1 VAGRV
6 EISVANLCLVGFFHY
21 HPRVLDAWVSGRI
34 AAAQDQFG
42 KIATVLQ
49 REVHVEVPVESDRK
63 VIPGLKAEDL
73 KATIVRNSALL
84 LIWGEGGA
92 GKTSLACQIARW
104 GMLEDAAMR
113 PSARMLPVMIEEDLD
128 LEVGQ
133 GRAVL
138 TEVIRGKLKKLTGDA
153 EAPNQEMV
161 RQLLKRK
168 RVLLIVDGLSELN
181 QATRNKLRPLDPEFA
196 ANALIVTSRIEEQL
210 DGATKTTL
218 HPMHMQRDRLSSFMG
233 SYLDQRGKRGLF
245 DDAEFFDG
253 CRKLSVMVGDRDTTV
268 LLAKLFA
275 EQMIVSKENPD
286 QKNLP
291 ENVPDLM
298 LQYLN
303 ELNRK
308 EGSLPDRVVH
318 SAAKAIAWECL
329 KETFRPA
336 PAKIE
341 AVLAA
346 LGGDTAAQNRI
357 NYLERNLRLVQVIGV
372 GRDKVKFVLDPL
384 TEYLAGLDVV
394 ERYGDDEQLWK
405 DFMAKTYSVP
415 GAPDTIKGFLLAVR
429 DCCLTPDAQRN
440 VPSFVA
446 IELAS
451 RAGLDLKRSETG
463 IGV

>member
-1 VAGRV
+1 
-6 EISVANLCLVGFFHY
+6 
-21 HPRVLDAWVSGRI
+21 VLDAWVSKHI
-34 AAAQDQFG
+34 AAARDQFG
-42 KIATVLQ
+42 TIATVLQ
-49 REVHVEVPVESDRK
+49 REVHIEVPVELDRK

-73 KATIVRNSALL
+73 KAPFARISACL

-92 GKTSLACQIARW
+92 GKTSLACQVARR
-104 GMLEDAAMR
+104 GMSEGAATR
-113 PSARMLPVMIEEDLD
+113 LCAHRMLPVIIEQDLD

-133 GRAVL
+133 GRTTL
-138 TEVIRGKLKKLTGDA
+138 TEVIRGELKKLTGDA

-161 RQLLKRK
+161 RHLLKRK

-181 QATRNKLRPLDPEFA
+181 QATRNKLRPLDPEFT
-196 ANALIVTSRIEEQL
+196 ANALIMTSRLEEAL
-210 DGATKTTL
+210 DGVKKTTI
-218 HPMHMQRDRLSSFMG
+218 HPMRIQGNRLSSFLEA
-233 SYLDQRGKRGLF
+233 YLGHRGKRSLF

-253 CRKLSVMVGDRDTTV
+253 CRKLSVMVGDQDTTV

-275 EQMIVSKENPD
+275 EQMISSKENPD
-286 QKNLP
+286 QKDLP
-291 ENVPDLM
+291 ENIPDLM

-318 SAAKAIAWECL
+318 SAAKSIAWECL

-346 LGGDTAAQNRI
+346 LGGDSAQDRI
-357 NYLERNLRLVQVIGV
+357 NYLELNLRLVQVIGA
-372 GRDKVKFVLDPL
+372 GRDRVKFALDPL
-384 TEYLAGLDVV
+384 AEYLAGLYVV
-394 ERYGDDEQLWK
+394 EHYGGKEQLWR
-405 DFMAKTYSVP
+405 DFLAKTDSVADAP
-415 GAPDTIKGFLLAVR
+415 GAIKGFLLALR
-429 DCCLTPDAQRN
+429 DCCLTPDAERT

-451 RAGLDLKRSETG
+451 RAGLDLRRSETG
-463 IGV
+463 IAV